1 MWPRDPAAHPS
12 VRPLRHPAVQ
22 AVLSRVLAGYL
33 RFSLSTLR
41 WRSEGRERAEGV
53 WDAGGGVIVCFQ
65 HGRIALSP
73 ACWPLDR
80 AQEPRALISLSADGG
95 FVAAAVARLGF
106 PAIRGS
112 AAKAADPA
120 RGRAKAKGGAAAFRE
135 TLRWI
140 RGGGGVAIT
149 PDGPRGPPGSMTD
162 GPPLLARASAAPV
175 LLVGLACRPCLRLGS
190 WDRHAVP
197 LPFGRGLIVWDGPF
211 LAGRDADPERLREDW
226 RARLQAVTDRAEA
239 AV

>member
-1 MWPRDPAAHPS
+1 M
-12 VRPLRHPAVQ
+12 RPLRHPAVQ
-22 AVLSRVLAGYL
+22 AVLARALAGYL
-33 RFSLSTLR
+33 RLALRTIR
-41 WRSEGRERAEGV
+41 WRAEGRESAEGV
-53 WDAGGGVIVCFQ
+53 WDAGGGVITCFQ

-95 FVAAAVARLGF
+95 FVAAAVERLGF

-112 AAKAADPA
+112 AAKPSDPA
-120 RGRAKAKGGAAAFRE
+120 KTKGGAAAFRE

-140 RGGGGVAIT
+140 RGGGGIAVT
-149 PDGPRGPPGSMTD
+149 PDGPRGPPGAMTE
-162 GPPLLARASAAPV
+162 GPPLLARASGAPV
-175 LLVGLACRPCLRLGS
+175 LLVGLACRPCLRLRS
-190 WDRHAVP
+190 WDGHVVP
-197 LPFGRGLIVWDGPF
+197 LPFGRGLIVWDGP
-211 LAGRDADPERLREDW
+211 LAAGRDADPEVLREDW

>member
-1 MWPRDPAAHPS
+1 M
-12 VRPLRHPAVQ
+12 Q
-22 AVLSRVLAGYL
+22 AVLARGLAAYL
-33 RFSLSTLR
+33 RFALGTIR
-41 WRSEGRERAEGV
+41 WRWEGREAAEAV

-80 AQEPRALISLSADGG
+80 AQEPRAMISLSADGG
-95 FVAAAVARLGF
+95 FIAAAVARLGF

-112 AAKAADPA
+112 AAKPSDPA
-120 RGRAKAKGGAAAFRE
+120 PGRAKEGGRSKGGSAAFRE

-140 RGGGGVAIT
+140 RGGGGIAIT
-149 PDGPRGPPGSMTD
+149 PDGPRGPPGAMTE
-162 GPPLLARASAAPV
+162 GPPLLARASGAPV
-175 LLVGLACRPCLRLGS
+175 LLVGLACRPCLRLSS
-190 WDRHAVP
+190 WDRHVAP

-211 LAGRDADPERLREDW
+211 EAGRDDDPDALRDSW

>member
-1 MWPRDPAAHPS
+1 M
-12 VRPLRHPAVQ
+12 RPLRHPGVQ

-33 RFSLSTLR
+33 RLALRTIR

-53 WDAGGGVIVCFQ
+53 WDAGGGVVVCFQ

-80 AQEPRALISLSADGG
+80 AQAPRAMISLSADGG
-95 FVAAAVARLGF
+95 FVAAAVERLGF

-112 AAKAADPA
+112 AARPGDPA
-120 RGRAKAKGGAAAFRE
+120 KSKGGASAFRE

-140 RGGGGVAIT
+140 RGGGGIAIT
-149 PDGPRGPPGSMTD
+149 PDGPRGPPGAMTD
-162 GPPLLARASAAPV
+162 GPPLLARASGAPV
-175 LLVGLACRPCLRLGS
+175 LLVGLAARPCLRLRS
-190 WDRHAVP
+190 WDRHVVP
-197 LPFGRGLIVWDGPF
+197 LPFGRGLIVWDGP
-211 LAGRDADPERLREDW
+211 LAAGRDADPEPLRRDW

>member
-1 MWPRDPAAHPS
+1 M
-12 VRPLRHPAVQ
+12 
-22 AVLSRVLAGYL
+22 LSRLLAGYL
-33 RFSLSTLR
+33 RFALRTIR
-41 WRSEGRERAEGV
+41 WRWEGRERAEAV

-95 FVAAAVARLGF
+95 FVAAAVERLGF

-112 AAKAADPA
+112 AAKGVDPA
-120 RGRAKAKGGAAAFRE
+120 KSKGGAAAFRE

-149 PDGPRGPPGSMTD
+149 PDGPRGPPGAMTD
-162 GPPLLARASAAPV
+162 GPPLLARASGAPV
-175 LLVGLACRPCLRLGS
+175 LLVGLACRPCVRLRS
-190 WDRHAVP
+190 WDHHVVP
-197 LPFGRGLIVWDGPF
+197 LPFGRGLIVWDGPSR
-211 LAGRDADPERLREDW
+211 AGREDDPERLRETW
-226 RARLQAVTDRAEA
+226 RTHLQAVTDRAEA

>member
-1 MWPRDPAAHPS
+1 M
-12 VRPLRHPAVQ
+12 RPLRHPVVQ
-22 AVLSRVLAGYL
+22 AVLARLLAGYL
-33 RFSLSTLR
+33 RFALRTTR

-80 AQEPRALISLSADGG
+80 AQEPRAMISLSADGG
-95 FVAAAVARLGF
+95 FVAATVERLGF

-112 AAKAADPA
+112 AGKASDPA
-120 RGRAKAKGGAAAFRE
+120 KSKGGASAFRE

-140 RGGGGVAIT
+140 RGGGGIAIT
-149 PDGPRGPPGSMTD
+149 PDGPRGPPGAMTD

-175 LLVGLACRPCLRLGS
+175 LLVGLACRPCVRLKS
-190 WDRHAVP
+190 WDRHVVP
-197 LPFGRGLIVWDGPF
+197 LPFARGLIVWDGPF
-211 LAGRDADPERLREDW
+211 AAGRDDDPERLREDW
-226 RARLQAVTDRAEA
+226 RTRLQAVTDRAETA
-239 AV
+239 A